1 MQFSLINFHNSD
13 CVCMTSYPF
22 LFMITVDCFAVI
34 DFIVLL
40 LMTKTTVSF
49 LNFFFLP
56 QHVPR
61 NVPTKKKDT
70 AFNVF
75 KVTPTNH

>member
-40 LMTKTTVSF
+40 LMTETTVSF
-49 LNFFFLP
+49 FTSTCSI
-56 QHVPR
+56 